1 RLLYAAVIVA
11 AISIGLLIGLALLG
25 VSLPIEEL
33 GRTAPLW
40 QDVIAAGIAVAA
52 YSIFF
57 STPLAMLPWPI
68 AIGMLAH
75 ALHWALTTFNYG
87 AVTAAL
93 VGCAMVGLILTP
105 VSRRTHM
112 PFAAIGFA
120 SVVSM
125 LPGFYLFRMTSGLA
139 QIAGNAQSSTELVTA
154 TVSNGMT
161 AGAIIVAMSFG
172 LITPKLIID
181 YLSDRLRW

>member
-1 RLLYAAVIVA
+1 PCMILVPGPHILNGALDLVASRIHLGAARLLYAAVIVA

-125 LPGFYLFRMTSGLA
+125 LPGF
-139 QIAGNAQSSTELVTA
+139 
-154 TVSNGMT
+154 
-161 AGAIIVAMSFG
+161 
-172 LITPKLIID
+172 
-181 YLSDRLRW
+181 